1 MIGVVLMLIF
11 SIVAAAITWAQSVE
25 EESSWTTRFVVQ
37 EKETVITNLHF
48 YFHDTVSGKNP
59 SAVRV
64 AQAAGTNKFLTLFG
78 VVMMVDD
85 PLTEKP
91 DPDSK
96 LVGWAQGLYGSAGQL
111 ELAFIVALNFG
122 FVDGIYN
129 GSSISL
135 VGKNPALHPIR
146 EMAIVGGTGVFR
158 LARGYAIAHTYWF
171 NASTGDAIALY
182 CGSLG
187 LYTYTSLFIILFYY
201 PS

>member
-1 MIGVVLMLIF
+1 MQKLIGVVLMLIF
-11 SIVAAAITWAQSVE
+11 SLVAWAQSVE
-25 EESSWTTRFVVQ
+25 EESSWATRSVVQ
-37 EKETVITNLHF
+37 KETEITNLHF

-64 AQAAGTNKFLTLFG
+64 AQAAGTNKSPTLFG
-78 VVMMVDD
+78 VVMMADD

-96 LVGWAQGLYGSAGQL
+96 LVGRAQGLYGSAGQQ
-111 ELAFIVALNFG
+111 ELALIMALNFG

-135 VGKNPALHPIR
+135 LGKNPALQPVR

-171 NASTGDAIALY
+171 NATTGDAIVQY
-182 CGSLG
+182 NV
-187 LYTYTSLFIILFYY
+187 TVVH
-201 PS
+201 